1 MHDVGVRPGAA
12 APLNII
18 IPMAGNDF
26 EQADGAVKA
35 EMPVGETTL
44 LGATLEAR
52 PWWSDAAVPVFVLR
66 DRPASRRYARDT
78 LLVRYPTARIV
89 WLSDTSGGAAWSAAA
104 GAALVAFADAPVVV
118 DLCDI
123 MFDSD
128 ADIAAIFAAD
138 SKLGG
143 LALTFS
149 SRHPQ
154 YSYLRIGDDGR
165 MLEAR
170 EKIVISD
177 IASAGVYAFRSVAV
191 FHLALAHSLQNR
203 TSLSHNGLLFVCPML
218 NGVVAHG
225 FDVRTLPARE
235 VFDVK
240 IADATLAASV

>member
-1 MHDVGVRPGAA
+1 MHDIETSPEAR

-26 EQADGAVKA
+26 ERPDGLVKA
-35 EMPVGETTL
+35 QMPVGKTTL
-44 LGATLEAR
+44 LGATLETR

-66 DRPASRRYARDT
+66 DRPASRRYARET
-78 LLVRYPTARIV
+78 LLARYPTARTV
-89 WLSDTSGGAAWSAAA
+89 FLSETSGGAAWSAAA
-104 GAALVAFADAPVVV
+104 GTALVAFPDAPVIV

-123 MFDSD
+123 IFDSD

-138 SKLGG
+138 PDLGG
-143 LALTFS
+143 LALTFG

-154 YSYLRIGDDGR
+154 YSYIRLGDDGR

-170 EKIVISD
+170 EKLVISEN
-177 IASAGVYAFRSVAV
+177 ASAGVYAFRSVAV

-203 TSLSHNGLLFVCPML
+203 ASLSHNGLLFVCPML
-218 NGVVAHG
+218 NGVIAHG
-225 FDVRTLPARE
+225 LDVRTLPARD

-240 IADATLAASV
+240 IADVSLAG

>member
-1 MHDVGVRPGAA
+1 MHDVGTSPGAT

-26 EQADGAVKA
+26 ERPDGSVKA

-52 PWWSDAAVPVFVLR
+52 PWWSGAAVPVFVLR
-66 DRPASRRYARDT
+66 DRPASRRYARET
-78 LLVRYPTARIV
+78 LLARYPTARIV
-89 WLSDTSGGAAWSAAA
+89 WLSETTGGAAWSTAA
-104 GAALVAFADAPVVV
+104 GAALVAFPEAPVVV

-123 MFDSD
+123 MFASD
-128 ADIAAIFAAD
+128 ANIAAIFAAD
-138 SKLGG
+138 PNLGG
-143 LALTFS
+143 LALTFA
-149 SRHPQ
+149 SRHPL
-154 YSYLRIGDDGR
+154 YSYLRLGNDGR

-170 EKIVISD
+170 EKVVISEN
-177 IASAGVYAFRSVAV
+177 ASAGVYAFRNIAV

-203 TSLSHNGLLFVCPML
+203 ARLSHNSLLFVCPML

-225 FDVRTLPARE
+225 FDVRTLPAHD

-240 IADATLAASV
+240 IADATLAG

>member
-1 MHDVGVRPGAA
+1 MHDAGIRPSAT

-26 EQADGAVKA
+26 ERPDGSVKA
-35 EMPVGETTL
+35 EIPVGKTTL

-52 PWWSDAAVPVFVLR
+52 SWWNTAAVPVFVLR
-66 DRPASRRYARDT
+66 DQPGSRRYARET
-78 LLVRYPTARIV
+78 LLTRYSTARIV
-89 WLSDTSGGAAWSAAA
+89 WLSEMSGGAAWSAAA
-104 GAALVAFADAPVVV
+104 GTALVAFPEAPVVV

-123 MFDSD
+123 IFDSD

-138 SKLGG
+138 PDLGG
-143 LALTFS
+143 LALTFG

-154 YSYLRIGDDGR
+154 YSYIRLGDDGR

-177 IASAGVYAFRSVAV
+177 NASAGVYAFRNVAV

-203 TSLSHNGLLFVCPML
+203 ASLAHNGLLFVCPML

-225 FDVRTLPARE
+225 FDVRTLPARD

-240 IADATLAASV
+240 IADAALAG

>member
-1 MHDVGVRPGAA
+1 MHDVGTSPDAT

-26 EQADGAVKA
+26 ERNDGSVKA
-35 EMPVGETTL
+35 EMLVGKTTL

-52 PWWSDAAVPVFVLR
+52 PWWSAAAVPVFVLR
-66 DRPASRRYARDT
+66 DKLVSRRYARET
-78 LLVRYPTARIV
+78 LLTRYPTARIV
-89 WLSDTSGGAAWSAAA
+89 WLSEMSGGAAWSAAA
-104 GAALVAFADAPVVV
+104 GTALVAFPDAPIVI

-123 MFDSD
+123 IFDCD
-128 ADIAAIFAAD
+128 ADIAAIFAAAPD
-138 SKLGG
+138 LGG
-143 LALTFS
+143 LALTFG

-154 YSYLRIGDDGR
+154 YSYIRLGDDGR

-170 EKIVISD
+170 EKVVISD
-177 IASAGVYAFRSVAV
+177 NASAGVYAFRNVAV

-203 TSLSHNGLLFVCPML
+203 ASLSHNGLLFVCPML

-225 FDVRTLPARE
+225 LDVRTLPARD

-240 IADATLAASV
+240 IADTALAG

>member
-1 MHDVGVRPGAA
+1 MHDVATRPDAT

-26 EQADGAVKA
+26 ERADGSVKA
-35 EMPVGETTL
+35 EMPVEETTL

-52 PWWSDAAVPVFVLR
+52 AWWNGGAVPVFVLR
-66 DRPASRRYARDT
+66 DKPVSRRYARET
-78 LLVRYPTARIV
+78 LLTRYPAARIV
-89 WLSDTSGGAAWSAAA
+89 WLSEMSGGAAWSAAA
-104 GAALVAFADAPVVV
+104 GAALVAFPDAPVVV

-128 ADIAAIFAAD
+128 ADIAAIFATD
-138 SKLGG
+138 PNLGG
-143 LALTFS
+143 LALTFG

-154 YSYLRIGDDGR
+154 YSYLSIGDDGR
-165 MLEAR
+165 VLEAR
-170 EKIVISD
+170 EKVVISD
-177 IASAGVYAFRSVAV
+177 NASAGVYAFRNVAV

-203 TSLSHNGLLFVCPML
+203 ASLSHNGLLFVCPML

-225 FDVRTLPARE
+225 LDVRTLPVRD

-240 IADATLAASV
+240 IADTALAG

>member
-1 MHDVGVRPGAA
+1 MHDVGTSPGAT
-12 APLNII
+12 APLNVI

-26 EQADGAVKA
+26 ERLDGSVKA
-35 EMPVGETTL
+35 EMPVGKTTL
-44 LGATLEAR
+44 LAATLGAR
-52 PWWSDAAVPVFVLR
+52 PWWSGAAVPVFVLR
-66 DRPASRRYARDT
+66 DRPASRRYARET
-78 LLVRYPTARIV
+78 LLARYPTARIV
-89 WLSDTSGGAAWSAAA
+89 WLSEMSGGAAWSAAA
-104 GAALVAFADAPVVV
+104 GVALVAFPDAPVVV

-138 SKLGG
+138 PNLGG
-143 LALTFS
+143 LALTFA

-154 YSYLRIGDDGR
+154 YSYIRLGNDGR

-170 EKIVISD
+170 EKVVISEN
-177 IASAGVYAFRSVAV
+177 ASAGVYAFRNVAV

-203 TSLSHNGLLFVCPML
+203 SRLSHNGLLFVCPML

-225 FDVRTLPARE
+225 FDVRTLPARD

-240 IADATLAASV
+240 IADVTLAG